1 MPKRINNMNDL
12 QKALMPTITKM
23 VDVMAERV
31 YQTLNYFLDEYYKGW
46 TPDSYRRTFDFLR
59 SAVKVD
65 AKPYRN
71 GVRASVYIDYDAM
84 DDYVNA
90 TGFEVA
96 QWADNGLHGGLE
108 AGHKPHVWRDTMNET
123 INNGSLLDMAV
134 QYLRSKGIAVQ
145 VKSVQSGEDENI

>member
-12 QKALMPTITKM
+12 QKALMPTMTKM

-31 YQTLNYFLDEYYKGW
+31 YQTLNYFLDEYYKDW
-46 TPDSYRRTFDFLR
+46 TPESYRRTFDFLR

-90 TGFEVA
+90 SGFDVA
-96 QWADNGLHGGLE
+96 RWADNGMHGGLE
-108 AGHKPHVWRDTMNET
+108 VSHKPHVWRDTMSET

-134 QYLRSKGIAVQ
+134 QYLWSKGIAVR
-145 VKSVQSGEDENI
+145 VKSVQNEGNDG